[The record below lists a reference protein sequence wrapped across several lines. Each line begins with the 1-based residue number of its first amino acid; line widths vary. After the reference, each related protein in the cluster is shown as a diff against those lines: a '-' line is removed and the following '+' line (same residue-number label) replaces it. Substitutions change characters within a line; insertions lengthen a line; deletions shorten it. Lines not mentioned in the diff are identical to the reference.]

1 MQKTHVHEAAS
12 SGKHDLL
19 QWLHDTGQR
28 GLPNQK
34 SRLGAVSHMHPEAHN
49 GNGRHLGH
57 LKPAVNDDH
66 ATFRECGP
74 DLWQTLRWLPHAAWR
89 YAHGA
94 GRKRIL
100 PGNSSRFWRTAVLSA
115 RREVNA

>member
-1 MQKTHVHEAAS
+1 MQKTHVDEAAS

-34 SRLGAVSHMHPEAHN
+34 SRLGAVSHMHPTERN
-49 GNGRHLGH
+49 GNGRHVEH
-57 LKPAVNDDH
+57 LKPAVKDDH
-66 ATFRECGP
+66 ATVRECGP
-74 DLWQTLRWLPHAAWR
+74 DLWETLRWLPHAAWR
-89 YAHGA
+89 HVHGA

-100 PGNSSRFWRTAVLSA
+100 PGNASRFWRTAVLSA
-115 RREVNA
+115 RREVST